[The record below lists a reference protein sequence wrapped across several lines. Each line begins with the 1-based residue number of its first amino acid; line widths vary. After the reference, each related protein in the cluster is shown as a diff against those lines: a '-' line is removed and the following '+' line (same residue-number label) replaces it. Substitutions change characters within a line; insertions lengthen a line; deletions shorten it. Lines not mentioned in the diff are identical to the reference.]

1 MYEPICMHC
10 KYYVIHILYWFW
22 EVHKQH
28 FGKRLQKFRGLTIFY
43 NRNIWNGFHLVTF
56 WVVWRIFAVI
66 SNILLAGVDSSKK
79 STPIRLGVTPIFP
92 THSWKLIENLS
103 IWRKIDFPISLI
115 HTSIHHIHTESDS
128 ISVKKNHQTQEMI
141 NSGNSILW
149 NAYLVSISKIPYVHK
164 FDEIL
169 HSI

>member
-1 MYEPICMHC
+1 MPIKKKNVLAVPNLLIHVLMYEPICMHC

-92 THSWKLIENLS
+92 THSDSLLKTNRKSLNLTKNWFPYIAHTYINTS
-103 IWRKIDFPISLI
+103 YSHRKWQ
-115 HTSIHHIHTESDS
+115 H
-128 ISVKKNHQTQEMI
+128 
-141 NSGNSILW
+141 
-149 NAYLVSISKIPYVHK
+149 
-164 FDEIL
+164 
-169 HSI
+169 